1 MLTCLVRPKGENAKM
16 GELNEKY
23 TDTIKQLDEWIKSYI
38 QKVCIGFEAE
48 VVELYVE
55 ADLDDK
61 ITVEKKEIEKY
72 KIEKNLSGLQ
82 WGFFVEK
89 SVKNKSFTTL
99 MRIFLEIL
107 AEKIPSVVAL
117 DELANI
123 LSYVKGKDCAV
134 YKRQE
139 IKSSLFDKITN
150 EKLIQNY
157 VDKVMAGMPDKEIFI
172 QLSALNYENRVTHT
186 HLIFGT
192 KRFFSKPDNDEIVFD
207 KAMDFEIEKIRL
219 IRKLMEISREM
230 YGLVVERESDSNWYI
245 KGAMQLSK
253 LENVYQVE
261 IAGHSVWKLK
271 YGEEELFEYKEGIYK
286 LPPIGDSKDVHDEEY
301 KKLKDIIS
309 DEEKRKKVKKVIR
322 EVRKIASH
330 GTGMIFIEEPKLKL
344 NEKSFLEEEIDRL
357 AKVGKAYAIKE
368 NFLDLS
374 NAHAELLKGITAID
388 GAVFCN
394 FDAECKA
401 IGVIVDGETVRL
413 GDPGRGARYNSLT
426 NYVMWLNSDKQNANV
441 KCMAV
446 VMSEDGPL
454 NIEVSLP
461 EKSKPKSQD
470 SVK

>member
-38 QKVCIGFEAE
+38 KKVCIGFKAE

-61 ITVEKKEIEKY
+61 ITVKKKEFEKY
-72 KIEKNLSGLQ
+72 KIENNLSRLQ
-82 WGFFVEK
+82 WGFFVKK

-192 KRFFSKPDNDEIVFD
+192 KRFFSKPGNDGIVFD

-219 IRKLMEISREM
+219 IRKLMEISRET
-230 YGLVVERESDSNWYI
+230 YGLVVKKQSDSKWYI
-245 KGAMQLSK
+245 KGATPLK
-253 LENVYQVE
+253 KAEKAYQVE
-261 IAGHSVWKLK
+261 FSGHSVWKFK
-271 YGEEELFEYKEGIYK
+271 YGKEELFEYREGNYK
-286 LPPIGDSKDVHDEEY
+286 MPPIGTVGDIYDKEY
-301 KKLKDIIS
+301 GKLANAIS
-309 DEEKRKKVKKVIR
+309 DKEKCEKVEAVIR
-322 EVRKIASH
+322 KIRKVASH
-330 GTGMIFIEEPKLKL
+330 GTGMIFIEEPEDRKSVLK
-344 NEKSFLEEEIDRL
+344 EEIERL
-357 AKVGKAYAIKE
+357 AKFGKAYAIM
-368 NFLDLS
+368 
-374 NAHAELLKGITAID
+374 AHSLKLTKDTPDEVLKGITAVD

-401 IGVIVDGETVRL
+401 FGVIVDGETVKE
-413 GDPGRGARYNSLT
+413 GDPGRGARYSSLT
-426 NYVMWLNSDKQNANV
+426 NYVEWLNSNKRNANV
-441 KCMAV
+441 KCIAV

-454 NIEVSLP
+454 NIEENLP
-461 EKSKPKSQD
+461 EQSKPQD